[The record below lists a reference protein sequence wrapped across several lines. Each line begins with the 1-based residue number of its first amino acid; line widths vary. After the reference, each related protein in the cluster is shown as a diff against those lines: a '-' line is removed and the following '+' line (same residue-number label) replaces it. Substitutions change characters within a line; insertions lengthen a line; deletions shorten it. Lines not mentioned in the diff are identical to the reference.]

1 MRQKKLTD
9 KPFGV
14 NLMLLHPQAGE
25 MADIVVEEKVP
36 VVTTGAGNPG
46 IYIKKWKEA
55 GIIVMPVVPSVALCE
70 NVWKKQVWMPLL
82 QKELNQEDMLDN

>member
-1 MRQKKLTD
+1 
-9 KPFGV
+9 
-14 NLMLLHPQAGE
+14 

-55 GIIVMPVVPSVALCE
+55 GIIVDACSS
-70 NVWKKQVWMPLL
+70 
-82 QKELNQEDMLDN
+82 